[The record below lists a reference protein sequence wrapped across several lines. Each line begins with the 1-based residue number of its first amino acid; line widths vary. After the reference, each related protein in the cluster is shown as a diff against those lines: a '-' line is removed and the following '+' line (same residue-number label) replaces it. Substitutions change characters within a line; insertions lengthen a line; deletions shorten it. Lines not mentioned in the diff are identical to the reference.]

1 MSAICQHLAHI
12 IHIIPD
18 TKHVCPECVALGDA
32 WVHLRTCQ
40 ECGHVGCCDDSKNK
54 QRHQALLRHAAP
66 RHCLCPAR
74 RAVALVLRGRANAG
88 VLGPQ

>member
-1 MSAICQHLAHI
+1 MANICQHLTQITHV
-12 IHIIPD
+12 IPD

-54 QRHQALLRHAAP
+54 HATQHFHATQHP
-66 RHCLCPAR
+66 VIASAQPGKRWLWCY
-74 RAVALVLRGRANAG
+74 VDEQMVEY
-88 VLGPQ
+88 